1 MAGHPFLNSV
11 RKILWV
17 DEDPKYRAE
26 ITVYL
31 ENTGRF
37 EVTARENAFRAV
49 EALREN
55 PRIDLILSDHRMVER
70 GSELARAALRIGIP
84 IVIVTGN
91 FADAVRAL
99 RVYAMKIPVLKK
111 PFAPGKLVELI
122 DHYLYGRP
130 LSGAP
135 VLSAWWEDDEEGSD
149 RK

>member
-1 MAGHPFLNSV
+1 MAGHPFLSNV

-31 ENTGRF
+31 EKTGRF
-37 EVTARENAFRAV
+37 EVISRANAFRAV

-55 PRIDLILSDHRMVER
+55 PRIDLILTDHRMVER

-84 IVIVTGN
+84 VVIVTGN

-99 RVYAMKIPVLKK
+99 RIYAMKIPVLKK
-111 PFAPGKLVELI
+111 PFAPAKLVELI
-122 DHYLYGRP
+122 DHYLHGRP

-135 VLSAWWEDDEEGSD
+135 VLSAWWEEEETSD